1 MREAKFV
8 VREMSRICVTCS
20 VLAGCASAPKPE
32 AAHAP
37 RASATAAISVP
48 QAPVVHE
55 LKRVRVATGL
65 QNPRGMFRYPDGSML
80 VSVAGTGDPANP
92 NTGALLHLIDKDGDG
107 DYDDDGERVALLEGQ
122 PSKNLLDI
130 VRRDEVF
137 GMAGMDD
144 AADGSVLV
152 GLAFFGGPSNIL
164 RVADGKVTPWT
175 TTHLNINDIAYDPQR
190 KAWFGVASTT
200 DEIVQLNE
208 NAGTSRVLKFPPLAS
223 GQDPV
228 PAYLTHDPL
237 TGDMLV
243 TLFSGS
249 PEGEEGGEGVEIVLR
264 AAQLVRVNPDKR
276 VVTPV
281 VTELTVPTDLEVTAD
296 GLLYVLEFCDSFV
309 EPVKTREDMAKGP
322 SHGGFRRWTGRL
334 LKIDRGKGEVT
345 VIATGLDEPT
355 NLLLSGNALYIAQGM
370 GTPGRPIPGRDGQPT
385 QLTGFIERIDL

>member
-1 MREAKFV
+1 V
-8 VREMSRICVTCS
+8 
-20 VLAGCASAPKPE
+20 PE
-32 AAHAP
+32 K
-37 RASATAAISVP
+37 
-48 QAPVVHE
+48 PVVNE
-55 LKRVRVATGL
+55 MKRVLVATGL

-80 VSVAGTGDPANP
+80 VSAAGTGDPANP
-92 NTGALLHLIDKDGDG
+92 NTGALLHLIDNNQDGDF
-107 DYDDDGERVALLEGQ
+107 DDEGERVALLSGQ

-137 GMAGMDD
+137 GMAGMDE

-164 RVADGKVTPWT
+164 RVADGKVTPWA
-175 TTHLNINDIAYDPQR
+175 TTHLNINDIAFDPQR
-190 KAWFGVASTT
+190 KAWYGVASTT

-208 NAGTSRVLKFPPLAS
+208 NAGTARVLKFPPLAS

-228 PAYLTHDPL
+228 PAYLTNDPL

-281 VTELTVPTDLEVTAD
+281 VTELTVPTDLEVTND

-334 LKIDRGKGEVT
+334 LRIDRAKGEVT